1 MLTYYTTMY
10 TRVEVPVTRY
20 ETTRYR
26 VISEVVTRVDVDYY
40 DDTGRWWTR
49 ISFPTRYVKSVVTQL
64 LGVHGEREGGR
75 EGGRVIPKP
84 APVPIAP
91 PEERVAVRVAG

>member
-1 MLTYYTTMY
+1 VLTYYTTMY

-26 VISEVVTRVDVDYY
+26 IVSEVVTRVDVDYY

-64 LGVHGEREGGR
+64 LGTYGEREGGR
-75 EGGRVIPKP
+75 EIPRP